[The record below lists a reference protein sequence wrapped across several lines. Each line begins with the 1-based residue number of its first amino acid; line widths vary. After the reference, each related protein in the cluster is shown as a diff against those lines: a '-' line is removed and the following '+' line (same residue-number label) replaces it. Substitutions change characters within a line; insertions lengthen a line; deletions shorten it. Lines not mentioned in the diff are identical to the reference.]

1 MEQTETS
8 LGAMIF
14 LMAVLLLFA
23 VLDGIMLCS
32 FLRPGDERGQIVV
45 WKATSAFTLL
55 ATVGSHLLTAVT
67 SFVRGASMATNS
79 LVQLEAAA
87 IIYCLSL
94 LYYRRRHGG

>member
-32 FLRPGDERGQIVV
+32 LLRPGDERGQIVV
-45 WKATSAFTLL
+45 WKASAFTLL
-55 ATVGSHLLTAVT
+55 ATVGSHLLTVLT
-67 SFVRGASMATNS
+67 GFVRGASMATNS

>member
-32 FLRPGDERGQIVV
+32 LLRPGDERGQIVV
-45 WKATSAFTLL
+45 WKASAFTLL
-55 ATVGSHLLTAVT
+55 ATVGSHLLTVVT

>member
-1 MEQTETS
+1 MEQTGTS

-32 FLRPGDERGQIVV
+32 LLRPGDERGQIVV
-45 WKATSAFTLL
+45 WKASAFTLL
-55 ATVGSHLLTAVT
+55 ATVGSHLLTVVT

>member
-1 MEQTETS
+1 MEQTGTP

-32 FLRPGDERGQIVV
+32 LLRPGDERGQIVV
-45 WKATSAFTLL
+45 WKASAFTLL
-55 ATVGSHLLTAVT
+55 ATVGSHLLTVVT

>member
-1 MEQTETS
+1 MEQTGTP

-32 FLRPGDERGQIVV
+32 LLRPGDERGQIVV
-45 WKATSAFTLL
+45 WKASAFTLL
-55 ATVGSHLLTAVT
+55 ATVGSHLLTVVT
-67 SFVRGASMATNS
+67 CFVRGASMATNS

-87 IIYCLSL
+87 IIYCLSP